1 MKHFCIMTSYWIL
14 AVLVVSLML
23 MGLDYSFGDA
33 LFLGILLVP
42 GCLASRWLIPKVKS
56 DKKHIRVINTL
67 CVIAGIMFTDILLV
81 IWYHLFKVNNT
92 MWQASDNLSPMLLN
106 PIFLG
111 LIMAVFA
118 YCDYL
123 LSDYLRRRFKDE
135 PKTITFTSEY
145 RKVTL
150 EISEVMYVESRDTE
164 VWIYATKSRTFRNRT
179 PITQWQN
186 ILEDGFIRIH
196 RSYLVNRS
204 FVESYDN
211 ETVTVGSQSLP
222 ISRKN
227 RKEILFLLQRF
238 DRIRPGSAERLPE
251 DGKQGSADC

>member
-1 MKHFCIMTSYWIL
+1 MTSYWIL

-42 GCLASRWLIPKVKS
+42 GCLACRWLIPKIRS
-56 DKKHIRVINTL
+56 DKKQIRIINTI

-81 IWYHLFKVNNT
+81 IWYHLFRVNNA
-92 MWQASDNLSPMLLN
+92 MWQTADNLSPMLLN

-111 LIMAVFA
+111 LIMAVLA

-123 LSDYLRRRFKDE
+123 LSDFIARKYKDE
-135 PKTITFTSEY
+135 EREITFTSDY

-150 EISEVMYVESRDTE
+150 KMTEIAYIESRDTE
-164 VWIYATKSRTFRNRT
+164 VWIHTADGRSFRNKT

-186 ILEDGFIRIH
+186 IMESGFIRIH
-196 RSYLVNRS
+196 RSYLANGS
-204 FVESYDN
+204 FITSYDN
-211 ETVTVGSQSLP
+211 ESVTINEKILP

-227 RKEILFLLQRF
+227 REEVIRMIVREI
-238 DRIRPGSAERLPE
+238 
-251 DGKQGSADC
+251 

>member
-1 MKHFCIMTSYWIL
+1 MTSYWIL

-42 GCLASRWLIPKVKS
+42 GCLACRWLIPKIRS
-56 DKKHIRVINTL
+56 DKKQIRIINTI
-67 CVIAGIMFTDILLV
+67 CVIAGIMFTDIFLV
-81 IWYHLFKVNNT
+81 IWYHLFRVNNA
-92 MWQASDNLSPMLLN
+92 MWQAADNLSPMLLN

-111 LIMAVFA
+111 LIMAVLA

-123 LSDYLRRRFKDE
+123 LSDFIARKYKDE
-135 PKTITFTSEY
+135 DREITFTSDY

-150 EISEVMYVESRDTE
+150 KVAEIAYIESRDTE
-164 VWIYATKSRTFRNRT
+164 VWIHTADGRSFRNKT

-186 ILEDGFIRIH
+186 IMESGFIRIH
-196 RSYLVNRS
+196 RSYLANGS
-204 FVESYDN
+204 FITSYDN
-211 ETVTVGSQSLP
+211 ESVTINEKILP

-227 RKEILFLLQRF
+227 REEV
-238 DRIRPGSAERLPE
+238 IRMISFECTCR
-251 DGKQGSADC
+251 

>member
-42 GCLASRWLIPKVKS
+42 GCLASRWLIPKIKS
-56 DKKHIRVINTL
+56 DKKQIRVINTL

-81 IWYHLFKVNNT
+81 IWYHLFRMHHA
-92 MWQASDNLSPMLLN
+92 MWQVTDNLSPMLLN
-106 PIFLG
+106 PVFLG
-111 LIMAVFA
+111 IIMAVFA

-123 LSDYLRRRFKDE
+123 LSDFITNKYKDE
-135 PKTITFTSEY
+135 DRDITFTSDY
-145 RKVTL
+145 RK
-150 EISEVMYVESRDTE
+150 ISLKVADIAYIESRDTE
-164 VWIYATKSRTFRNRT
+164 VWIHAADGRSFRNKT

-186 ILEDGFIRIH
+186 ILENHFIRIH
-196 RSYLVNRS
+196 RSYLVNGS
-204 FVESYDN
+204 FIRSYDN
-211 ETVTVGSQSLP
+211 ESVTVKEKILP

-227 RKEILFLLQRF
+227 REVIIKACQRY
-238 DRIRPGSAERLPE
+238 
-251 DGKQGSADC
+251 CV

>member
-92 MWQASDNLSPMLLN
+92 MWQASENLSPMLLN
-106 PIFLG
+106 PVFLG

-123 LSDYLRRRFKDE
+123 LSDFISNKYKDE
-135 PKTITFTSEY
+135 DRDITFTSDY

-150 EISEVMYVESRDTE
+150 KVAEIAYIESRDTE
-164 VWIYATKSRTFRNRT
+164 VWIHAADGRSFRNKT

-186 ILEDGFIRIH
+186 ILENGFIRIH
-196 RSYLVNRS
+196 RSYLVNGS
-204 FVESYDN
+204 FITSYDN
-211 ETVTVGSQSLP
+211 ESVTVNEKKLP

-227 RKEILFLLQRF
+227 REEVIRIIVREIGLQ
-238 DRIRPGSAERLPE
+238 D
-251 DGKQGSADC
+251 Q